1 MNKFIYPLAAAAALC
16 TGNLFAQEA
25 ALITPNADS
34 AFDCVQENT
43 RQNRTLVFEGSV
55 VTQEFTACTSGT
67 LSAVEV
73 AVKGMTEDVWY
84 LAEIVNN
91 HGEVLDDTRFT
102 HRNIVNEIVQLN
114 LMADVE
120 EGKNYALQLTTPEE
134 GDMSLRYQL
143 TNMGTLWNDGEPV
156 RGTLTAKFGFN
167 TDNTQ
172 YVQSEYATRNGES
185 PETRAMENECKTST
199 GMSDGKVKL
208 TAPGHLI
215 TQSYT
220 ACANGTM
227 TSLALN
233 IAHHTAEF
241 EGRIRVENEEGDV
254 LMNNK
259 LDRTNIVKNAITLPV
274 NAEVTAGETLTFY
287 VKLGSDTQFA
297 IKRNTQANVGECQ
310 LNGVSMDFNLDFTS
324 YIKESHVGEN
334 ADLDAAAITTFPN
347 PFNDRINVRMEN
359 APKGPATVQLLDFS
373 GNIIRTETVI
383 VKDAAGNISFDTS
396 DIDGAGYYA
405 LHIIQGDQIKNVTVL
420 KR

>member
-172 YVQSEYATRNGES
+172 YVQSEYATRNGET

-208 TAPGHLI
+208 TAPGHVI

-259 LDRTNIVKNAITLPV
+259 LDRTNIVKDAITLPV

-297 IKRNTQANVGECQ
+297 IKRNTQANVGECK

-383 VKDAAGNISFDTS
+383 VKDAAGNISFDTR

-405 LHIIQGDQIKNVTVL
+405 LRIIQGDQIKNVTVL

>member
-73 AVKGMTEDVWY
+73 AVKGVTEDVWY

-102 HRNIVNEIVQLN
+102 HRNIVNETVQLN
-114 LMADVE
+114 LMADVK
-120 EGKNYALQLTTPEE
+120 EGQNYALQLTTPE
-134 GDMSLRYQL
+134 GGNMSLRYQL

-172 YVQSEYATRNGES
+172 YVESEYATRNS
-185 PETRAMENECKTST
+185 DTPETRALENECKTST

-208 TAPGHLI
+208 TAPGHTI

-233 IAHHTAEF
+233 IAHYTSEF

-254 LMNNK
+254 IMNNK
-259 LDRTNIVKNAITLPV
+259 LDRTNIVKDAITLPV

-297 IKRNTQANVGECQ
+297 IKRNTQANVGECK
-310 LNGVSMDFNLDFTS
+310 LNGVNMDFNLDFTS

-334 ADLDAAAITTFPN
+334 ARP
-347 PFNDRINVRMEN
+347 RR
-359 APKGPATVQLLDFS
+359 S
-373 GNIIRTETVI
+373 GDHHLPQPLQRPHQRPHGERPQGTCNCPVARLRWEHPPHR
-383 VKDAAGNISFDTS
+383 
-396 DIDGAGYYA
+396 DGEREG
-405 LHIIQGDQIKNVTVL
+405 
-420 KR
+420 R

>member
-1 MNKFIYPLAAAAALC
+1 MVDVK
-16 TGNLFAQEA
+16 
-25 ALITPNADS
+25 
-34 AFDCVQENT
+34 
-43 RQNRTLVFEGSV
+43 EG
-55 VTQEFTACTSGT
+55 Q
-67 LSAVEV
+67 
-73 AVKGMTEDVWY
+73 
-84 LAEIVNN
+84 
-91 HGEVLDDTRFT
+91 
-102 HRNIVNEIVQLN
+102 
-114 LMADVE
+114 
-120 EGKNYALQLTTPEE
+120 NYALQLTTPE
-134 GDMSLRYQL
+134 GGNMSLRYQL
-143 TNMGTLWNDGEPV
+143 TNMGTLWNDGAPV

-172 YVQSEYATRNGES
+172 YVESEYATRNS
-185 PETRAMENECKTST
+185 NTPETRALENECKTST

-208 TAPGHLI
+208 TAPGHTI

-233 IAHHTAEF
+233 IAHYTSEF

-259 LDRTNIVKNAITLPV
+259 LDRTNIVKDAITLPV

-297 IKRNTQANVGECQ
+297 IKRNTQANVGECK
-310 LNGVSMDFNLDFTS
+310 LNGVDMDFNLDFTS

-334 ADLDAAAITTFPN
+334 ADLDEAAITTFPN

-359 APKGPATVQLLDFS
+359 APKGPATVQLLDFA
-373 GNIIRTETVI
+373 GNILRTETVN
-383 VKDAAGNISFDTS
+383 VKDAEGNISFDTR

-405 LHIIQGDQIKNVTVL
+405 LRIIQGDQIKNVTVL

>member
-172 YVQSEYATRNGES
+172 YVQSEYATRNGET

-208 TAPGHLI
+208 TAPGHVI
-215 TQSYT
+215 TQSYM

-297 IKRNTQANVGECQ
+297 IKRNTQANVGECK

-383 VKDAAGNISFDTS
+383 VKDAAGNISFDTR

-405 LHIIQGDQIKNVTVL
+405 LRIIQGDQIKNVTVL

>member
-172 YVQSEYATRNGES
+172 YVQSEYATRNGET

-208 TAPGHLI
+208 TAPGHVI

-259 LDRTNIVKNAITLPV
+259 LDRTNIVKDAITLPV

-297 IKRNTQANVGECQ
+297 IKRNTQANVGECK
-310 LNGVSMDFNLDFTS
+310 LNGMSMDFNLDFTS
-324 YIKESHVGEN
+324 YIKESQVGEN

-383 VKDAAGNISFDTS
+383 VKDAAGNISFDTR

-405 LHIIQGDQIKNVTVL
+405 LRIIQGDQIKNVTVL

>member
-172 YVQSEYATRNGES
+172 YVQSEYATRNGET

-297 IKRNTQANVGECQ
+297 IKRNTQANVGECK

-383 VKDAAGNISFDTS
+383 VKDAAGNISFDTR

-405 LHIIQGDQIKNVTVL
+405 LRIIQGDQIKNVTVL

>member
-172 YVQSEYATRNGES
+172 YVQSEYATRNGET

-199 GMSDGKVKL
+199 GMADGKVKL
-208 TAPGHLI
+208 TAPGHVI
-215 TQSYT
+215 TQSFT

-259 LDRTNIVKNAITLPV
+259 LDRTNIVKDAITLPV

-297 IKRNTQANVGECQ
+297 IKRNTQANVGECK

-383 VKDAAGNISFDTS
+383 VKDAAGNISFDTR

-405 LHIIQGDQIKNVTVL
+405 LRIIQGDQIKNVTVL

>member
-172 YVQSEYATRNGES
+172 YVQSEYATRNGET

-208 TAPGHLI
+208 TAPGHVI
-215 TQSYT
+215 TQSYM

-259 LDRTNIVKNAITLPV
+259 LDRTNIVKDAITLPV

-297 IKRNTQANVGECQ
+297 IKRNTQANVGECK

-383 VKDAAGNISFDTS
+383 VKDAAGNISFDTR

-405 LHIIQGDQIKNVTVL
+405 LRIIQGDQIKNVTVL

>member
-34 AFDCVQENT
+34 AFDCVQENI

-73 AVKGMTEDVWY
+73 AVKGVTEDVWY

-102 HRNIVNEIVQLN
+102 HRNIANETVQLN
-114 LMADVE
+114 LMADVT
-120 EGKNYALQLTTPEE
+120 EGQNYALQLTTPE
-134 GDMSLRYQL
+134 GGNMSLRYQL
-143 TNMGTLWNDGEPV
+143 TNMGTLWNDGAPV

-172 YVQSEYATRNGES
+172 YVESEYATRNS
-185 PETRAMENECKTST
+185 DTPETRALENECKTST

-208 TAPGHLI
+208 TAPGHTI

-233 IAHHTAEF
+233 IAHYTSEF

-259 LDRTNIVKNAITLPV
+259 LDRTNIVKDAITLPV

-297 IKRNTQANVGECQ
+297 IKRNTQANVGECK
-310 LNGVSMDFNLDFTS
+310 LNGVDMDFNLDFTS

-334 ADLDAAAITTFPN
+334 ADLDEAAITTFPN

-359 APKGPATVQLLDFS
+359 APKGPATVQLLDFA
-373 GNIIRTETVI
+373 GNILRTETVN
-383 VKDAAGNISFDTS
+383 VKDAEGNISFDTR

-405 LHIIQGDQIKNVTVL
+405 LRIIQGDQIKNVTVL

>member
-172 YVQSEYATRNGES
+172 YVQSEYATRNGET

-259 LDRTNIVKNAITLPV
+259 LDRTNIVKDAITLPV

-297 IKRNTQANVGECQ
+297 IKRNTQANVGECK

-383 VKDAAGNISFDTS
+383 VKDAAGNISFDTR

-405 LHIIQGDQIKNVTVL
+405 LRIIQGDQIKNVTVL

>member
-25 ALITPNADS
+25 ALLTPNDDS
-34 AFDCVQENT
+34 AFDCVQENI

-73 AVKGMTEDVWY
+73 AVKGVTEDVWY

-102 HRNIVNEIVQLN
+102 HRNIANETVQLN
-114 LMADVE
+114 LMADVT
-120 EGKNYALQLTTPEE
+120 EGQNYALQLTTPE
-134 GDMSLRYQL
+134 GGNMSLRYQL
-143 TNMGTLWNDGEPV
+143 TNMGTLWNDGAPV

-172 YVQSEYATRNGES
+172 YVESEYATRNS
-185 PETRAMENECKTST
+185 DTPETRALENECKTST

-208 TAPGHLI
+208 TAPGHII

-233 IAHHTAEF
+233 IAHHTSEF

-259 LDRTNIVKNAITLPV
+259 LDRTNIVKDAITLPV

-287 VKLGSDTQFA
+287 VRLGSDTQFA
-297 IKRNTQANVGECQ
+297 IKRNTQANVGECK
-310 LNGVSMDFNLDFTS
+310 LNGVDMDFNLDFTS
-324 YIKESHVGEN
+324 YIKESHVGES
-334 ADLDAAAITTFPN
+334 ADLDEAAITTFPN

-359 APKGPATVQLLDFS
+359 APKGPATVQLLDFA
-373 GNIIRTETVI
+373 GNILRTETVN
-383 VKDAAGNISFDTS
+383 VKDAEGNIGFDTR

-405 LHIIQGDQIKNVTVL
+405 LRIIQGDQIKNVTVL

>member
-1 MNKFIYPLAAAAALC
+1 
-16 TGNLFAQEA
+16 
-25 ALITPNADS
+25 
-34 AFDCVQENT
+34 
-43 RQNRTLVFEGSV
+43 
-55 VTQEFTACTSGT
+55 

-172 YVQSEYATRNGES
+172 YVQSEYATRNGET

-208 TAPGHLI
+208 TAPGHVI

-259 LDRTNIVKNAITLPV
+259 LDRTNIVKDAITLPV

-297 IKRNTQANVGECQ
+297 IKRNTQANVGECK

-383 VKDAAGNISFDTS
+383 VKDAAGNISFDTR

-405 LHIIQGDQIKNVTVL
+405 LRIIQGDQIKNVTVL

>member
-1 MNKFIYPLAAAAALC
+1 MKRGRNRGQIFNPLISSTMKKFIYPLAAAAALC

-43 RQNRTLVFEGSV
+43 RQNRTLDFEGNV
-55 VTQEFTACTSGT
+55 MTQEFTACTSGT

-73 AVKGMTEDVWY
+73 SLKGVTEDVWY

-91 HGEVLDDTRFT
+91 HGEVIDDTRFT
-102 HRNIVNEIVQLN
+102 HRNIVNETVQLN

-120 EGKNYALQLTTPEE
+120 QGHTYALQLT
-134 GDMSLRYQL
+134 
-143 TNMGTLWNDGEPV
+143 
-156 RGTLTAKFGFN
+156 
-167 TDNTQ
+167 
-172 YVQSEYATRNGES
+172 
-185 PETRAMENECKTST
+185 
-199 GMSDGKVKL
+199 
-208 TAPGHLI
+208 APGHTI

-233 IAHHTAEF
+233 IAHHTYDF

-254 LMNNK
+254 IMNNK
-259 LDRTNIVKNAITLPV
+259 VDRTNIVKDAITLPV

-297 IKRNTQANVGECQ
+297 IKRNTQANVGECK

-334 ADLDAAAITTFPN
+334 ADLDEAAITTFPN

-383 VKDAAGNISFDTS
+383 VKDAEGNISFDTR

-405 LHIIQGDQIKNVTVL
+405 LRIIQGDQIKNVTVL

>member
-172 YVQSEYATRNGES
+172 YVQSEYATRNGET

-208 TAPGHLI
+208 TAPGHVI

-241 EGRIRVENEEGDV
+241 EGRIRVENEKGDV

-259 LDRTNIVKNAITLPV
+259 LDRTNIVKDAITLPV

-297 IKRNTQANVGECQ
+297 IKRNTQANVGECK

-383 VKDAAGNISFDTS
+383 VKDAAGNISFDTR

-405 LHIIQGDQIKNVTVL
+405 LRIIQGDQIKNVTVL

>member
-172 YVQSEYATRNGES
+172 YVQSEYATRNGET

-208 TAPGHLI
+208 TAPGHVI

-259 LDRTNIVKNAITLPV
+259 LDRTNIVKDAITLPV

-297 IKRNTQANVGECQ
+297 IKRNTQANVGECK
-310 LNGVSMDFNLDFTS
+310 LNGMSMDFNLDFTS

-383 VKDAAGNISFDTS
+383 VKDAAGNISFDTR

-405 LHIIQGDQIKNVTVL
+405 LRIIQGDQIKNVTVL